1 MGQKVNPI
9 AFRLALKKDWRS
21 RWFAENKKYREYL
34 LTDIKIREEVM
45 RRLTNAGI
53 STLSIERRGNQVAI
67 TVYVSRPGV
76 VIGRA
81 GSGVEELKKY
91 LENKIGSRVKLE
103 VKEIKSPDLEAYL
116 IAKNI
121 ASQIERRYP
130 PKRAM
135 HQAVERVIRAG
146 AKGIKIIISGRI
158 GGAEIARR
166 EKAVWG
172 TIPLS
177 SLRANID
184 FAKVDAKTVTAGVLG
199 VKVWIYKGEE
209 GSQV

>member
-1 MGQKVNPI
+1 MGQKVNPL
-9 AFRLALKKDWRS
+9 AFRLALKKDWKS
-21 RWFAENKKYREYL
+21 LWFAENKKYREYL

-45 RRLTNAGI
+45 KRLANAGI
-53 STLSIERRGNQVAI
+53 SNLTIERRGNQVAI

-91 LENKIGSRVKLE
+91 LESKIGFKVRLE

-116 IAKNI
+116 VAKNI

-130 PKRAM
+130 PKRAIN
-135 HQAVERVIRAG
+135 QTIERVIRAG
-146 AKGIKIIISGRI
+146 AKGVKIIVSGRI
-158 GGAEIARR
+158 GGSEIARR

-172 TIPLS
+172 SIPLS

-184 FAKVDAKTVTAGVLG
+184 FAKVDAKTLTAGVLG
-199 VKVWIYKGEE
+199 VKVWIYKGE
-209 GSQV
+209 G

>member
-1 MGQKVNPI
+1 MGQKVNPT
-9 AFRLALKKDWRS
+9 AFRLTLKKDWQS

-45 RRLTNAGI
+45 KRLANAGI

-116 IAKNI
+116 VAKNI

-135 HQAVERVIRAG
+135 HQTIERVMRAG
-146 AKGIKIIISGRI
+146 AKGVKIIVSGRI

-184 FAKVDAKTVTAGVLG
+184 FAKVDAKTATAGVLG
-199 VKVWIYKGEE
+199 VKVWIYKGE
-209 GSQV
+209 QV